1 MAAHTR
7 KARGRHRDHRTI
19 VAAVTIGVVAAT
31 LAVAG
36 LTVRLALSSVAGG
49 LPKLDIAAHQ
59 PLTRN
64 TYIYDGSRKPRL
76 LAVLRGDQS
85 RVIVSSAAIAPVVK
99 QAVVAIEDRR
109 FYQHRGID
117 YRSIGRALVTDLS
130 AGHSVQGASTITE
143 EFIKNAYLPPQQ
155 RTTDSMSRKLREA
168 VLAYQLEQRWSKDK
182 ILTNYLNTIY
192 YGESAYGIE
201 MAARTYFGTHASRL
215 TLPQAALLAG
225 IVQNPAHFDPFAAP
239 AAARARRL
247 AVLSAMTTQGMISA
261 ADAAAAARAPLPR
274 HPHRLPTSRLA
285 PYFVEYVIQQL
296 VHQFGAATAFGGGLR
311 VYTTLNPRLQR
322 DANSAASSILDRP
335 DDPSV
340 SIVAIDPHTDEVEAL
355 VGGRGFAAQQFDV
368 AVDGRR
374 QPGSAFKPFALA
386 AAIRSGLSPESVF
399 ISEPKSIDLGKGSIW
414 NVSTYSGG
422 YAGKISLTDATV
434 QSDNTVYADLSM
446 MVGPDNIAAMAA
458 DMGITSPVG
467 DNPAIALGGLTTGV
481 SPLEMANAYATL
493 ADGGQRMN
501 GTMLDDGQLAP
512 ISIKRVVDDQGHVLV
527 RNSVVRTP
535 ALAPWQAG
543 LETSILQ
550 QVIERGTGV
559 AAAIGRPAAGKTGT
573 TTDYADAWFC
583 GYTPDLSAAVWV
595 GYPNARREMIVR
607 GIRVAGGTFP
617 AQIWNRFASAALWPA
632 CRPTTFPPSPRR
644 RSPRRSC
651 ARAAATSPRDGVPS
665 ASPASTSRAAC
676 PARPARFHG
685 PKRVVVPDVT
695 GRDLGTARRRP
706 GRRAA
711 RLAGRR
717 RARRS
722 GRSRASW
729 SASRRAAA
737 VPCCR
742 ARPSRCAWAAARCS
756 WCPTWSGSAARR
768 PSRPC
773 TLAGF
778 GCAVAWDGTV
788 GDGGA
793 PGMVV
798 ATQPAA
804 GTSAQGAVTIVCHGN
819 EFNVVVPN
827 VVGLAAADAQAAL
840 AAAGLGGDA
849 PTDSSG
855 GQVVAQDPVAGSSV
869 EVGALIHLSLSQ
881 PQPAPSS

>member
-19 VAAVTIGVVAAT
+19 VAVVTLGVVIT
-31 LAVAG
+31 ILAVAG
-36 LTVRLALSSVAGG
+36 LTVRAALSSVAAG

-64 TYIYDGSRKPRL
+64 TYIYDGSRRPRL

-85 RVIVSSAAIAPVVK
+85 RVIVSSGQIAPVVK

-109 FYQHRGID
+109 FYEHSGID
-117 YRSIGRALVTDLS
+117 YRSIGRAFVTDLV
-130 AGHSVQGASTITE
+130 AGHSEQGASTITQ
-143 EFIKNAYLPPQQ
+143 EFIKNAYLPPQE
-155 RTTDSMSRKLREA
+155 RTSDSMSRKLREA

-192 YGESAYGIE
+192 YGESSYGIE
-201 MAARTYFGTHASRL
+201 MAARTYFGTRARDL

-225 IVQNPAHFDPFAAP
+225 IVQNPARYDPFAAP
-239 AAARARRL
+239 TAARARRQ
-247 AVLSAMTTQGMISA
+247 AVLDAMVTQGMISA

-311 VYTTLNPRLQR
+311 VYTTLNPRVQR
-322 DANSAASSILDRP
+322 DANSAATSILDRP
-335 DDPSV
+335 GDPTV

-386 AAIRSGLSPESVF
+386 AAIREGLSPKSIF
-399 ISEPKSIDLGKGSIW
+399 ISEPKSIDLGNGSTW

-422 YAGKISLTDATV
+422 YAGKISLADATV
-434 QSDNTVYADLSM
+434 ESDNTVYADLSM
-446 MVGPDNIAAMAA
+446 MVGPQNIATMAA

-467 DNPAIALGGLTTGV
+467 DNPAIALGGLEGGV
-481 SPLEMANAYATL
+481 CPLEMANAYATL
-493 ADGGQRMN
+493 AANGQRMN
-501 GTMLDDGQLAP
+501 GTMLDNGTPAP
-512 ISIKRVVDDQGHVLV
+512 ISIKRVIDDQGHVLV
-527 RNSVVRTP
+527 RNTMVRTL

-573 TTDYADAWFC
+573 TTDFADAWFC

-595 GYPNARREMIVR
+595 GYPDARREMIVR
-607 GIRVAGGTFP
+607 GIKVAGGTFP
-617 AQIWNRFASAALWPA
+617 AMIWNRFASAALAGVPA
-632 CRPTTFPPSPRR
+632 HDFPAFTTPPTTKAIVCPRSGDLATRWCPERLVCYYFPGGAPTEP
-644 RSPRRSC
+644 C
-651 ARAAATSPRDGVPS
+651 T
-665 ASPASTSRAAC
+665 
-676 PARPARFHG
+676 FHG

-695 GRDLGTARRRP
+695 GDDFGTARH
-706 GRRAA
+706 
-711 RLAGRR
+711 RLAAEKLAWQVVDVPGDPSQQGIVVGQSPVGGHTLLQGRAVILR
-717 RARRS
+717 VGS
-722 GRSRASW
+722 GPAFLVPDVVGLCRQ
-729 SASRRAAA
+729 AAA
-737 VPCCR
+737 Q
-742 ARPSRCAWAAARCS
+742 ALQ
-756 WCPTWSGSAARR
+756 
-768 PSRPC
+768 
-773 TLAGF
+773 LAGF
-778 GCAVAWDGTV
+778 GVAVAWDGTV

-804 GTSAQGAVTIVCHGN
+804 GTSDQGAVTIVVHGN
-819 EFNVVVPN
+819 DMNVVVPN

-849 PTDSSG
+849 PTDGSG
-855 GQVVAQDPVAGSSV
+855 GNVATQDPAAGTSI
-869 EVGALIHLSLSQ
+869 EVGALIHLTLTGR
-881 PQPAPSS
+881 PQPTPSS

>member
-19 VAAVTIGVVAAT
+19 VAVVTLGVVIAV
-31 LAVAG
+31 LGVAG
-36 LTVRLALSSVAGG
+36 LTVRAALSSVAAD
-49 LPKLDIAAHQ
+49 LPTLDIAAHQ

-64 TYIYDGSRKPRL
+64 TYIYDGSRHPRL

-85 RVIVSSAAIAPVVK
+85 RVIVSSAEIAPVVK
-99 QAVVAIEDRR
+99 RAIVAIEDRR

-143 EFIKNAYLPPQQ
+143 EFIKNAYLAPDE
-155 RTTDSMSRKLREA
+155 RTSDSMSRKLREA
-168 VLAYQLEQRWSKDK
+168 VLAYQLEKRWSKDK
-182 ILTNYLNTIY
+182 ILTDYLNTIY
-192 YGESAYGIE
+192 YGESSYGIE
-201 MAARTYFGTHASRL
+201 MAARTYFGAHARSL
-215 TLPQAALLAG
+215 TLAQAALLAG
-225 IVQNPAHFDPFAAP
+225 IVQNPARYDPFAAP
-239 AAARARRL
+239 VAARTRRQ
-247 AVLSAMTTQGMISA
+247 AVLDAMAGQGMISA

-311 VYTTLNPRLQR
+311 VYTTLDPRVQR
-322 DANSAASSILDRP
+322 DANSAARSILDRP
-335 DDPSV
+335 GDPTV

-386 AAIRSGLSPESVF
+386 AAIRAGLSPKSIF
-399 ISEPKSIDLGKGSIW
+399 ISEPKSIDLGKGSTW

-434 QSDNTVYADLSM
+434 ESDNTVYADLSM
-446 MVGPDNIAAMAA
+446 MVGPQNIATMAA

-467 DNPAIALGGLTTGV
+467 DNPAIALGGLQTGV

-493 ADGGQRMN
+493 AANGQHMN
-501 GTMLDDGQLAP
+501 GTMLDDGTPAP
-512 ISIKRVVDDQGHVLV
+512 ISIRRVADDQGHVLV
-527 RNSVVRTP
+527 RNTMVRTL

-573 TTDYADAWFC
+573 TTDFADAWFC

-595 GYPNARREMIVR
+595 GYPDARREMIVR
-607 GIRVAGGTFP
+607 GIKVAGGTFP
-617 AQIWNRFASAALWPA
+617 AMIWNRFASAALA
-632 CRPTTFPPSPRR
+632 
-644 RSPRRSC
+644 
-651 ARAAATSPRDGVPS
+651 GVP
-665 ASPASTSRAAC
+665 AHDFPAFTTPPVKKAIVCSRSGDLATRWCPERLAC
-676 PARPARFHG
+676 YYFAGYLPNQVCSFHG
-685 PKRVVVPDVT
+685 PKPVAVPDVI
-695 GRDLGTARRRP
+695 GDDVG
-706 GRRAA
+706 AA
-711 RLAGRR
+711 KHRLAAEKLAWQVVDVPGDPSQLGIVVGQSPDGGRTLLQGKAVILR
-717 RARRS
+717 VGS
-722 GRSRASW
+722 GPLLLVPDVVGLCRQ
-729 SASRRAAA
+729 AAA
-737 VPCCR
+737 Q
-742 ARPSRCAWAAARCS
+742 A
-756 WCPTWSGSAARR
+756 
-768 PSRPC
+768 
-773 TLAGF
+773 LQLDGF
-778 GCAVAWDGTV
+778 GVTVTWDGV
-788 GDGGA
+788 ADDGGA

-804 GTSAQGAVTIVCHGN
+804 GTSDQGSVTIVVHGTDV
-819 EFNVVVPN
+819 NVVVPN
-827 VVGLAAADAQAAL
+827 VVGLAATDAQATL

-849 PTDSSG
+849 PTDGSG
-855 GQVVAQDPVAGSSV
+855 DAVATQDPAAGASI
-869 EVGALIHLSLSQ
+869 EVGALVHLTLGSQ
-881 PQPAPSS
+881 PQPTPSS